1 MNQTK
6 LILLKQQPE
15 LIPML
20 AHWHYLEWGALF
32 PEKTEA
38 DFAADL
44 ADSLNEQQLP
54 ISWVVVYEHQVVG
67 TASLLLHDMQTN
79 RELSPWLANIY
90 LAPSVRGKGLGKW
103 LVQRVMTE
111 ARQLGLMQL
120 YLFTEDQAAF
130 YQRLGWQVLKQE
142 LYQGKA
148 VTIMSWCCNGM
159 ANCLPSPIH
168 AAPL

>member
-1 MNQTK
+1 MSSPD
-6 LILLKQQPE
+6 LILLKYLPE
-15 LIPML
+15 LIPEL

-90 LAPSVRGKGLGKW
+90 LAPLVRGKGLGKW
-103 LVQRVMTE
+103 LVQQVMTE
-111 ARQLGLMQL
+111 ARQLGLTQL

-148 VTIMSWCCNGM
+148 VTIMSWCCQAVPAQAEAIAG
-159 ANCLPSPIH
+159 
-168 AAPL
+168 

>member
-1 MNQTK
+1 MNQAK

-15 LIPML
+15 LLPML

-44 ADSLNEQQLP
+44 AASLNEQQLP

-103 LVQRVMTE
+103 LVQQVMTE
-111 ARQLGLMQL
+111 ARQLGLTQL

-130 YQRLGWQVLKQE
+130 YQRLGWRNLKQE
-142 LYQGKA
+142 DYSGKT
-148 VTIMSWCCNGM
+148 VTVMSWSG
-159 ANCLPSPIH
+159 
-168 AAPL
+168 

>member
-1 MNQTK
+1 MNQAK

-32 PEKTEA
+32 PEKNAA

-44 ADSLNEQQLP
+44 AASLNEQQLP
-54 ISWVVVYEHQVVG
+54 ISWVLMYNQQVVG
-67 TASLLLHDMQTN
+67 TASLLVHDMQTN

-90 LAPSVRGKGLGKW
+90 LLPEARGKGLGKW
-103 LVQRVMTE
+103 LVQQVMAE
-111 ARQLGLMQL
+111 AGKLGIKHL

-148 VTIMSWCCNGM
+148 VTIMSWCCQAVPAQAEAIAG
-159 ANCLPSPIH
+159 
-168 AAPL
+168 

>member
-1 MNQTK
+1 MNQAK

-44 ADSLNEQQLP
+44 ATSLNEQQLP

-103 LVQRVMTE
+103 LVQQVMTE
-111 ARQLGLMQL
+111 ARQLGLTQL

-142 LYQGKA
+142 LYQDKA
-148 VTIMSWCCNGM
+148 VTIMSWCCQAVPAQAEAIAG
-159 ANCLPSPIH
+159 
-168 AAPL
+168 

>member
-1 MNQTK
+1 M
-6 LILLKQQPE
+6 
-15 LIPML
+15 
-20 AHWHYLEWGALF
+20 
-32 PEKTEA
+32 
-38 DFAADL
+38 
-44 ADSLNEQQLP
+44 P

-103 LVQRVMTE
+103 LVQQVMTE

-148 VTIMSWCCNGM
+148 VTIMSWCCQAVPAQAEAIAG
-159 ANCLPSPIH
+159 
-168 AAPL
+168 

>member
-67 TASLLLHDMQTN
+67 TASLLLQDMQTN

-103 LVQRVMTE
+103 LVQQVMTE
-111 ARQLGLMQL
+111 ARQLGLTQL

-142 LYQGKA
+142 LYEGKA
-148 VTIMSWCCNGM
+148 VTIMSWCCQ
-159 ANCLPSPIH
+159 ALPAQAEAI
-168 AAPL
+168 AG